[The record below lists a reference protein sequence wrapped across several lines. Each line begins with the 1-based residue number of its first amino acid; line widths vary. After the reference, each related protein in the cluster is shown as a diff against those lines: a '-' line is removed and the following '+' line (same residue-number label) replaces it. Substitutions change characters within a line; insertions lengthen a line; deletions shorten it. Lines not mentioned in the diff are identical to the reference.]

1 MCRAPRT
8 AARQSRFPNLT
19 VSPFRK
25 YMALP
30 CVAKRSAW
38 RVHKR
43 LGCSQIRFPGGFPV
57 SWQAWRIM
65 QIGVYGSGYL
75 GTVVSACLADFGT
88 PVTCCHPDS
97 SRMVEMAQGNVPFF
111 EKNLTEVIKR
121 NVRSGRLAYST
132 DMESFARKAQV
143 IFLAEDTSQHLADLA
158 IRIARLAPKPPILAI
173 MTPVPVGTATSVEK
187 RLSEASLKATIV
199 SQPVFV
205 TAGCAVE
212 DFNWPDRIILGT
224 SSNDAVLA
232 LKQILHPLVM
242 RGVPVIVTNHETAE
256 LVRESATAFVAA
268 KISFI
273 NELAGLC
280 ERVNGDAVHLSLALG
295 LDKKIGPR
303 CLQAG
308 AAMGG
313 LFAQSA
319 MDSLARLAQQN
330 NVDLRILSAVR
341 EVNLTMAD
349 GLAEKIS
356 ACLKS
361 LQNKDVGILGLAFKP
376 NTNSVAGSA
385 SIKLAQTLVSRGARV
400 RAYDPVA
407 IPDAKLEL
415 NGTVHYCETPYAV
428 AEGAEVLVVG
438 TGWPEVRGLDF
449 AKIKNLLRRP
459 LIVDTKNILDS
470 VRLRAM
476 GFEYVGMGRV

>member
-1 MCRAPRT
+1 
-8 AARQSRFPNLT
+8 
-19 VSPFRK
+19 
-25 YMALP
+25 
-30 CVAKRSAW
+30 
-38 RVHKR
+38 
-43 LGCSQIRFPGGFPV
+43 
-57 SWQAWRIM
+57 M
-65 QIGVYGSGYL
+65 QTGVYGAGYL
-75 GTVVSACLADFGT
+75 GTLVSACLADFGT

-97 SRMVEMAQGNVPFF
+97 SRMVEMAQGNIPFY

-121 NVRSGRLAYST
+121 NVRAGRLAYST
-132 DMESFARKAQV
+132 DMEAFSRKAQV
-143 IFLAEDTSQHLADLA
+143 IFLAEDVPDHLPDLA
-158 IRIARLAPKPPILAI
+158 LRIARLAPKPPILSI
-173 MTPVPVGTATSVEK
+173 LTPVPVGSAAIIEK
-187 RLSEASLKATIV
+187 RLRDASLRATIV
-199 SQPVFV
+199 SQPVFF
-205 TAGCAVE
+205 TPGCAVE

-224 SSNDAVLA
+224 SSNDAVAA
-232 LKQILHPLVM
+232 LKQIFHPLVM

-313 LFAQSA
+313 LFAQSD
-319 MDSLARLAQQN
+319 MDSLARLAEQN
-330 NVDLRILSAVR
+330 NTELKILSAAR
-341 EVNLTMAD
+341 EVNLSMAD

-356 ACLKS
+356 AALKT

-385 SIKLAQTLVSRGARV
+385 ALKLAQSLVSRGARV

-415 NGTVHYCETPYAV
+415 NGTVHYCESAYAA
-428 AEGAEVLVVG
+428 AEGVEALVVG
-438 TGWPEVRGLDF
+438 TGWPEFRSLDF
-449 AKIKNLLRRP
+449 SRIKNLLRRP

-476 GFEYVGMGRV
+476 GFEYVGMGRG